1 MSTTDQTRIRD
12 LYAADQ
18 EALVGDMDMQA
29 ARDPS
34 DGYRVLR

>member
-18 EALVGDMDMQA
+18 ETLVGDMDVQA
-29 ARDPS
+29 ARDLS
-34 DGYRVLR
+34 DGYRA